1 MSSRIIENILRN
13 QSMQSHNVMK
23 EFDFSKGMLNTDH
36 DLNYHESDIIND
48 MPVNVAES
56 SWQKIDTRE
65 VSYFY
70 RSYTLD
76 SRKIILYFVNEVLKL
91 SESMQHYPDITIKEN
106 IVDIAVYTK
115 DLNDITDVDIEMIK
129 KINDIVE
136 DILHI
141 DF

>member
-1 MSSRIIENILRN
+1 
-13 QSMQSHNVMK
+13 
-23 EFDFSKGMLNTDH
+23 
-36 DLNYHESDIIND
+36 
-48 MPVNVAES
+48 
-56 SWQKIDTRE
+56 
-65 VSYFY
+65 
-70 RSYTLD
+70 
-76 SRKIILYFVNEVLKL
+76 
-91 SESMQHYPDITIKEN
+91 MQHYPDITIKEN